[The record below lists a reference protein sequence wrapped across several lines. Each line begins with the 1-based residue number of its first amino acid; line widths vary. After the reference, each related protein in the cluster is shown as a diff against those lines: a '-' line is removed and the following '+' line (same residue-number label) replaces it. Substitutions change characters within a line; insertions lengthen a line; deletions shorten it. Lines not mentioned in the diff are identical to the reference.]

1 MVDAGL
7 SFGAGL
13 LIAGF
18 GLMLLWGLLWLVV
31 GTIGLARR
39 TCGSVILLSSASSSI
54 LAGLSIGGL
63 LWAMDQARLSSPPF
77 HFGLMGIPLTL
88 MVASFC
94 RLEDGRRIGPAFVEG
109 SRAMLHQLLGVHH
122 VGCGHCHEKPCE
134 EQP

>member
-1 MVDAGL
+1 MVDVGL

-39 TCGSVILLSSASSSI
+39 TCGSVILLSSASSSAI
-54 LAGLSIGGL
+54 AALSIAGLV
-63 LWAMDQARLSSPPF
+63 WAMDQARLSSPAF
-77 HFGLMGIPLTL
+77 HFGLMSIPLTL
-88 MVASFC
+88 MVASCC
-94 RLEDGRRIGPAFVEG
+94 RLKDGRRIGPALVEG
-109 SRAMLHQLLGVHH
+109 SRAMLHQLLGVHQD
-122 VGCGHCHEKPCE
+122 GCGHCHEKPCE